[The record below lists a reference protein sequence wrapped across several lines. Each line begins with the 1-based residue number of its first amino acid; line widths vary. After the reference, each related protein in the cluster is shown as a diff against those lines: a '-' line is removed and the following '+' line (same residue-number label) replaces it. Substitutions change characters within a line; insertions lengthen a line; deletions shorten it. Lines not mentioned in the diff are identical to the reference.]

1 MVSYEAAMAQEL
13 RALNRNL
20 NEITRTLKQVLIEHR
35 RQNLMFM
42 KAYNLSKVT
51 VEEADT
57 DSREQWK

>member
-1 MVSYEAAMAQEL
+1 MVSYDAVISQEL

-20 NEITRTLKQVLIEHR
+20 NEITRTLKQVLLEHR

-51 VEEADT
+51 VEET
-57 DSREQWK
+57 DEESREKWK